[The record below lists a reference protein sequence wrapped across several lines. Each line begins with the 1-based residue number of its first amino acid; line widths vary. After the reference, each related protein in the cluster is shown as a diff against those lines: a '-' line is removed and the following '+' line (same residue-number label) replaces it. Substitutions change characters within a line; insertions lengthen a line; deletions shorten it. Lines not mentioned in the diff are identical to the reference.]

1 MPKARL
7 TRKELLLLLSEL
19 SNELTSRSIE
29 ANLYIVGGAAMVMA
43 FEARNSTRD
52 IDGRYTPKAVI
63 DQIAAIVG
71 ERHDLS
77 AEWLNDHAAM
87 FISPVVDDPSPI
99 PIMAEGSVRITAAS
113 AEVMLAMKLRAS
125 RPRLDGADIAVLCDK
140 LRITKTEEA
149 ITIFEHY
156 YPEDPLPKYARPLL
170 QEALGQ

>member
-1 MPKARL
+1 MPKASL

-52 IDGRYTPKAVI
+52 IDCRYTPKAII
-63 DQIAAIVG
+63 DQIAVMVG
-71 ERHDLS
+71 ERHDLPP
-77 AEWLNDHAAM
+77 EWLNDHAAM

-99 PIMAEGSVRITAAS
+99 PIMTRGSVRITAAS
-113 AEVMLAMKLRAS
+113 AEMMLAMKLRAS
-125 RPRLDGADIAVLCDK
+125 RPRLDGEDIAVLCDE
-140 LRITKTEEA
+140 LRITTTEEA

-156 YPEDPLPKYARPLL
+156 YPEDPLPKYAKPLL